1 MAMKETERPTLQEI
15 SLYYDGLL
23 EGEAKRRV
31 EAALADGGASHTAL
45 KLFQQFDCALE
56 PKLSDAE
63 IDNLLSDTVQQVRVR
78 IHQAPRRR
86 EGGWY
91 FLLNP
96 RFLAAAVGSVLLFA
110 VAMMD
115 WRGTD
120 QAPSNQ
126 VAIGTADSNDKIE
139 RPELTLV
146 QQQAMQAV
154 TNTAKSYLSKGW
166 DYASEKSGVLKDTL
180 AVLPQDSDAVVAVD
194 ILRDAGSA
202 KSNSASQ
209 GAAASSTPSKA
220 KETLA
225 WVGRQLVLGLSVSL
239 MTLLSIL

>member
-1 MAMKETERPTLQEI
+1 MKEKERPTLQEI

-31 EAALADGGASHTAL
+31 EESLADGGASQKAL

-63 IDNLLSDTVQQVRVR
+63 IDSLLSDTVQQVRVR

-96 RFLAAAVGSVLLFA
+96 RFLAAAVGSILLFA
-110 VAMMD
+110 FIMTD
-115 WRGTD
+115 WRGTE
-120 QAPSNQ
+120 QAPSDQ
-126 VAIGTADSNDKIE
+126 ITYDPADSFGNIE

-146 QQQAMQAV
+146 QQQAMLAV
-154 TNTAKSYLSKGW
+154 TNTAKSYLSKGL
-166 DYASEKSGVLKDTL
+166 DYASEKSSVLKDSL
-180 AVLPQDSDAVVAVD
+180 AVLPKDMDAVVAVD
-194 ILRDAGSA
+194 LLRDAGSG
-202 KSNSASQ
+202 KSDSDKPN
-209 GAAASSTPSKA
+209 GSSTPSKA

-225 WVGRQLVLGLSVSL
+225 WMGRQLVLGLSVSL